1 MQHQVATDYTQ
12 NVSIEKSNVKVFV
25 RARPPED
32 GKRPPTDI
40 YQVYPEMP
48 KKITI
53 KDPDT
58 KGAAGG
64 TSFAF
69 DRVKRKR

>member
-1 MQHQVATDYTQ
+1 MQHQVVTDYTQ

-32 GKRPPTDI
+32 GQPPAEDV

-53 KDPDT
+53 RDPEV

-69 DRVKRKR
+69 DKVRIY